1 MQLNHQ
7 IKQYERKGDDLIPDE
22 TFANRLLIL
31 EQNYKPPQMAGK
43 GRGQDGTEVV
53 ETLCSRRQP
62 YLVKWK
68 LNQPV
73 MT

>member
-1 MQLNHQ
+1 
-7 IKQYERKGDDLIPDE
+7 
-22 TFANRLLIL
+22 
-31 EQNYKPPQMAGK
+31 MAGK

-73 MT
+73 MTWIFNISVVIASVEGETLVQFVRPDLSDNFIS